1 MTLTSNIAVSA
12 SDSTVTDFSLLRK
25 RAGSARLQ
33 RGMGMTTVMVIISVA
48 LFLGLFAFKVGPHY
62 FENWTVN
69 KVVEEIS
76 AKPDVLK
83 KPRSKVYAQINKA
96 YRQNNLWDLKAEDT
110 IELKKNKKTGY
121 TLIVNYEK
129 RANLFANID
138 VVTTFDGTPEE
149 TVTQ

>member
-12 SDSTVTDFSLLRK
+12 GDSTLTDLSFFRK
-25 RAGSARLQ
+25 RAAVARFQ
-33 RGMGMTTVMVIISVA
+33 QGMGMTTVMVIISVA

-69 KVVEEIS
+69 QVVEEIS
-76 AKPDVLK
+76 AKADVLK

-110 IELKKNKKTGY
+110 IELKKNSKTGY
-121 TLIVNYEK
+121 TLVVKYEK
-129 RANLFANID
+129 RTNLFANID
-138 VVTTFDGTPEE
+138 VITTFDGTPKEL
-149 TVTQ
+149 